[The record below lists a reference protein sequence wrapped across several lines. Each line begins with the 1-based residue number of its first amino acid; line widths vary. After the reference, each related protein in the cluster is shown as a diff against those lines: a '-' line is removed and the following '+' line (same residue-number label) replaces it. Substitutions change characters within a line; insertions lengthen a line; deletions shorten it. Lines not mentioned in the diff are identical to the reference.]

1 MYHPLV
7 QYIRH
12 LKLWKKT
19 ISTRK
24 MRLSSYFQG
33 DLMLLRNELD
43 ARGNEESREGE
54 GNGKPDTE
62 VSLAL

>member
-19 ISTRK
+19 VCTRK

-33 DLMLLRNELD
+33 DLMLLRNQLAAKGDE
-43 ARGNEESREGE
+43 GSRERE
-54 GNGKPDTE
+54 GNGRPDTE